1 MFGCKYVHL
10 VSLLQSYIALV
21 HLRKAVIAI
30 VQLDSKKYAL
40 LSIFWLLLLS
50 ILRYFKNFHTNY
62 LKYLENTLNT
72 IPAFPFLGSIN
83 CVYTIYEQCMNLLID
98 YKSSVNF
105 RNTWEV
111 VSIYNFYEKPFI
123 IFPLSLQTVN
133 PNKSTS
139 RL

>member
-1 MFGCKYVHL
+1 MQICAPGFFITILHCTSSSQKSSDSYCTTR
-10 VSLLQSYIALV
+10 LQEICFVEY
-21 HLRKAVIAI
+21 
-30 VQLDSKKYAL
+30 
-40 LSIFWLLLLS
+40 FWLLLLS
-50 ILRYFKNFHTNY
+50 ILRYFKKFHTNY

-133 PNKSTS
+133 PNKSIS